1 MEKLSIAVSG
11 VNGFVGKHLARELN
25 NNDIRV
31 IGLGMEPLVNPE
43 IKDIVDE
50 YHSVDLSSEW
60 PNTSEVGGII
70 HLAGLAA
77 VGPSF
82 DNPQKYINLNSSM
95 ITNLCEHYIDSDIS
109 PRIVLVSSGAI
120 YDPSQPMPI
129 NEDSEIG
136 YSSPYAVSKVLNE
149 NQATYYRGRGLD
161 IVTAR
166 PFNHIGPG
174 QIQGFILPDLLQGV
188 KTAKAN
194 SSPLLVGN
202 LDTRRDYTDVRD
214 VARAYRLLATT
225 RNLGNTVYN
234 ICSGRSLSGNDI
246 LNSLLDKTKTKDLKT
261 EVDKTKIRPNDTTE
275 IYGDSSRLRGD
286 TGWKPEININKT
298 IEDFIE
304 SES

>member
-188 KTAKAN
+188 NTAKVN